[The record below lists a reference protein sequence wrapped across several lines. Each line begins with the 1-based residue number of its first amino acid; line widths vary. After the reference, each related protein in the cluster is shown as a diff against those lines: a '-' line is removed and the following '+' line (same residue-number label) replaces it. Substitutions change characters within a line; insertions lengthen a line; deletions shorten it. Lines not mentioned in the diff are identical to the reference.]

1 MDHGGKSTLSTD
13 IMCTTADATGGVSYT
28 QQEDDFEGS
37 SFSFDP
43 SDRLNKE
50 EKGATAPIN
59 RRELFANYKNNPS
72 LMSVATRQ
80 ISWRPEPS
88 HQSNNQHESTGI
100 ADAAAGVSYTQQEDD
115 FEGSTFSLMS
125 NTSRISDPSDRLNKE
140 EKSATVPIN
149 RREMFAN
156 YKSNPSMMSMGTG
169 VSVRSQ
175 LSMLSRTGSQLSMMD
190 LTLGSDFS
198 SGRLLD
204 VINGYDDDDED
215 SQHCENVDG
224 SSNVILNPPR
234 AEEVKEESETM
245 EAHDRSMKRLTAKLG
260 DITGWVSSRSK
271 DWVKDLADP
280 DRLESGDP
288 YVFDNTPI
296 PIHDMEQH
304 QGGNFEVRT
313 VSDFDDTPIPVEFHN
328 LNRPSNDS
336 NVMQQLPTRASNTVV
351 PSHANHRRLIDQSR
365 DIEPT
370 VDDVLFG
377 KGGKINKNPG
387 NIQFRAKALE
397 LRSWYESCKTNDEK
411 THISNV
417 LLESVTSQG
426 HRFLEKGEDGLWHEV
441 IGNGARKKASQAL
454 REKRKDDLRRSG
466 NTV

>member
-1 MDHGGKSTLSTD
+1 
-13 IMCTTADATGGVSYT
+13 MCTTADATGGVSFT

-43 SDRLNKE
+43 IDRLNKE
-50 EKGATAPIN
+50 EKATAPIN
-59 RRELFANYKNNPS
+59 RRELFANYKNNS
-72 LMSVATRQ
+72 IMSVGTRQ

-88 HQSNNQHESTGI
+88 HQSNNQHVSTDMCTTD
-100 ADAAAGVSYTQQEDD
+100 DAAAGVSYTQQEDD

-125 NTSRISDPSDRLNKE
+125 ITSRTSDPSDRLNKE
-140 EKSATVPIN
+140 EKGATVPIN
-149 RREMFAN
+149 RRELFAN

-190 LTLGSDFS
+190 LTINSDFS

-204 VINGYDDDDED
+204 AIINSHCDDDEG

-224 SSNVILNPPR
+224 SSNVILNPL
-234 AEEVKEESETM
+234 KEESETT
-245 EAHDRSMKRLTAKLG
+245 EAHDRRISMTRLTAKLG
-260 DITGWVSSRSK
+260 DVTGWVSSRSK

-288 YVFDNTPI
+288 FVFDNTPI

-313 VSDFDDTPIPVEFHN
+313 VSDFDDTPIPVEFDN

-336 NVMQQLPTRASNTVV
+336 NVMQQLPTRASDTVV

-370 VDDVLFG
+370 DDDVLFG
-377 KGGKINKNPG
+377 KGGKINKHPG
-387 NIQFRAKALE
+387 NLRFRAKALE
-397 LRSWYESCKTNDEK
+397 LRPRYESCETNDEK

-426 HRFLEKGEDGLWHEV
+426 HRFLEKGNDGLWHEV
-441 IGNGARKKASQAL
+441 IGNGRRKKASQAL
-454 REKRKDDLRRSG
+454 RERRS
-466 NTV
+466 